1 MKKLDLPYSQIKQIN
16 IKLIYQ
22 ERIDGVDL
30 DLTYIDNNFER
41 QYIDHEIL
49 EDKDCKIYDL
59 VKSVCSYQGGVVS
72 NIKFK
77 KHLLPYFD
85 LKEIKK
91 HKIRFYDL
99 NSGLYFTTEKDHTLE
114 TGVGRDT

>member
-1 MKKLDLPYSQIKQIN
+1 MAKLDLPYSQIRQIN
-16 IKLIYQ
+16 IQLIYQ

-30 DLTYIDNNFER
+30 DLTYIDNNYKR

-49 EDKDCKIYDL
+49 EDKECRIYDL

-91 HKIRFYDL
+91 YKIKFCDV
-99 NSGLYFTTEKDHTLE
+99 NSSIQFTTARDYTLK